1 MRGADFDRLAR
12 ASQQAVERD
21 AAGRADPEPSLGA
34 RLGQIGVLGWAIIV
48 PTLLFRVTRTLARPQ
63 LRNRDLFFR
72 AHADD
77 RGRDRAVVGL
87 EMDASPGGQA
97 AMTALTF
104 GFAAQAAFG
113 FVAGLVVGVAYFAS
127 LWWNTRLFTTGSSGR
142 AIALQFGRIAAAV
155 AILILLARLSLVTLL
170 FGAFGF
176 LIARFSLLWGLGA
189 QR

>member
-1 MRGADFDRLAR
+1 
-12 ASQQAVERD
+12 
-21 AAGRADPEPSLGA
+21 
-34 RLGQIGVLGWAIIV
+34 
-48 PTLLFRVTRTLARPQ
+48 
-63 LRNRDLFFR
+63 
-72 AHADD
+72 
-77 RGRDRAVVGL
+77 
-87 EMDASPGGQA
+87 
-97 AMTALTF
+97 MTALSF

-155 AILILLARLSLVTLL
+155 AVLILLARLSLVTLL

-176 LIARFSLLWGLGA
+176 LIARFSLLWGLGE